1 MCCLILRP
9 ITCSG
14 GIVAR
19 AIGRMLTAQLDRQ
32 HGSRTLTAQLDC
44 SGALGSGNCLLNL
57 LELQTLNFE
66 VLAVW
71 LSQRCFS
78 DIAPRVWIVSDC
90 LSCIT

>member
-1 MCCLILRP
+1 M
-9 ITCSG
+9 
-14 GIVAR
+14 
-19 AIGRMLTAQLDRQ
+19 
-32 HGSRTLTAQLDC
+32 LTAQLDC
-44 SGALGSGNCLLNL
+44 SGALGSGNWLLNL
-57 LELQTLNFE
+57 LELQILNFE